1 MDSVLD
7 SHRDDGA
14 DPFDFTGDAH
24 ILFTAPYYPDADAL
38 ASRPA
43 YKLPA
48 DGKLDAAG
56 RLVPAEH
63 DISAFLNGPLT
74 FGNATI
80 NVVTGFAGGEAFTDA
95 LCTMLMLQTGLP
107 VTASVNGM
115 LLPDGYGAVAIWV
128 TVPDGWS
135 PENREA
141 LLAVFG
147 PGNDDSDGRESGR
160 ELLADELRARL
171 LPAISQM
178 CHNCCPQDKCPTVI
192 PYLNATYAGSTDHPA
207 PGRATLRDE
216 YRDLIFP
223 RTAAPIRSESP
234 WMSEFYCP
242 GSGFSIL
249 ASENPAKTLGKLEI
263 LLLNLD
269 VLYARMDNSAAAADR
284 VVRSAERR
292 KNIDGLIAAEYRLRS
307 DYHALVQPSFTYDAH
322 VTQLRD
328 ALLSSWDTDKN
339 SQRADALLNM
349 ARQAVERQ
357 IALDQGRRV
366 ARLNF
371 VLALLTIISLIS
383 SIDAAFDLWSRLSH

>member
-1 MDSVLD
+1 MDPFMDSVLD

-14 DPFDFTGDAH
+14 DSFDFTGDAH
-24 ILFTAPYYPDADAL
+24 ILFTAPFYPEADAL
-38 ASRPA
+38 AARPA
-43 YKLPA
+43 SALPA
-48 DGKLDAAG
+48 DGILDRGG
-56 RLVPAEH
+56 RLVPADRDLQE
-63 DISAFLNGPLT
+63 FLNGPLT
-74 FGNATI
+74 FGNSAI
-80 NVVTGFAGGEAFTDA
+80 KLVTQFAASELFRDA
-95 LCTMLMLQTGLP
+95 LCAMITLQTGLP
-107 VTASVNGM
+107 VTASLAGM
-115 LLPDGYGAVAIWV
+115 LLPDGYGSVAINI
-128 TVPDGWS
+128 TVPDGWTGQT
-135 PENREA
+135 REEF
-141 LLAVFG
+141 LAGFG
-147 PGNDDSDGRESGR
+147 PGGREVLAQEFR
-160 ELLADELRARL
+160 EFL
-171 LPAISQM
+171 LPAISEL
-178 CHNCCPQDKCPTVI
+178 CGNCCPAEKCPTVI
-192 PYLNATYAGSTDHPA
+192 PYLNATYAGSTDHPQ
-207 PGRATLRDE
+207 PGRATLPDQ
-216 YRDLIFP
+216 YRRLIFP

-249 ASENPAKTLGKLEI
+249 ASADPTDTLAKLEI

-269 VLYARMDNSAAAADR
+269 VLYARMDNSAAAADL

-292 KNIDGLIAAEYRLRS
+292 KNIDGLIAAEYQLRS

-371 VLALLTIISLIS
+371 VLAFLTIISLIS